1 MKTVTTTHKLAAQV
15 QASYAETGAIAAF
28 PLGVDDKLT
37 AAKQEF
43 MLAPDPYID
52 TVRLPTTVV
61 SLSTLFAY
69 LRTIKGLLESRDN
82 NVKNADWDVAKNGQL
97 KLYKAFVCSIHALS
111 NFLDDAI
118 VTTSALPAFV
128 KEVAAHARTRPPA
141 GLSVNGATMW
151 TKFFEG
157 DHPRTLATLATLT
170 ALCLL
175 ELAAIPAI
183 TPRGGADIGA
193 GLTANKNE
201 TPEDDDDEKPN
212 DGDGMGLDGQVT
224 GDAKMSPV
232 TTSQVL

>member
-1 MKTVTTTHKLAAQV
+1 MKTVTTTHKLAAEV

-28 PLGVDDKLT
+28 PLGVDDKLS

-43 MLAPDPYID
+43 MLAPDPYVD

-61 SLSTLFAY
+61 SLLTLLAY

-111 NFLDDAI
+111 NFLDDAT

-128 KEVAAHARTRPPA
+128 KEVAAHARTRPPG
-141 GLSVNGATMW
+141 GLSVNGVTMW

-170 ALCLL
+170 TLCLL
-175 ELAAIPAI
+175 EPAVIPAI
-183 TPRGGADIGA
+183 TPGGGADTGA
-193 GLTANKNE
+193 GSTANKNVA
-201 TPEDDDDEKPN
+201 PESDDDEESK
-212 DGDGMGLDGQVT
+212 GGGGVGLGGQVT

-232 TTSQVL
+232 TISTVV